1 MRQTS
6 EAAEWKI
13 VNQVQSREERA
24 DRPPGIAAGM
34 KHSYKILPLFNEI
47 LWKQTKR
54 VGVAITVYK
63 ARLFRTKT
71 CIVRGGGDNLGH
83 PCTFTIIY

>member
-54 VGVAITVYK
+54 DGAIIVYK
-63 ARLFRTKT
+63 DRLFRTKT
-71 CIVRGGGDNLGH
+71 CLVRGGGDDSGH
-83 PCTFTIIY
+83 PCTFILFI